1 MNLLIVDDQP
11 QVVKGLLSGVNW
23 NDEGFSNIY
32 AAYTAAEARRIIN
45 LNPIDVMLCDI
56 EMPVES
62 GLDLVEWMRSQNI
75 YTRCIFLTSHMSFQ
89 YAQRALRLG
98 SVDYLVLPAPYNSI
112 QAAVRKAVQEI
123 NTENEREKLTQYG
136 QILQEQQDTFV
147 EGLLYRFLN
156 SGEKT
161 GLAEAQKIGKL
172 PADDQACHVVL
183 IQTLRL
189 EGRLEQLDTPTLDF
203 AINNIINELFSEYG
217 QKTYCIRQEDGA
229 LYYLIFSNEYQIPT
243 DAVIRQLEQ
252 LNGFSRQYLQCILA
266 SYTDY
271 AISIS
276 QLPDQL
282 TLLKEHSNDNV
293 SMQSGVFLIS
303 QNEAELSNPTNDI
316 ISQPLYSR
324 LRQHI
329 TAGYFDAAKMEITRI
344 IEYQQ
349 QSNLN
354 AATLTGLY
362 KTIIQLLGEAMSK
375 HKISI
380 EELYPDQESFSL
392 YQDGWKSL
400 NQLRKLVTNTFN
412 QLQILITDNNNQDF
426 SIDQIINYIHDHI
439 EEDIRRIDLAQQF
452 HLNPDYLARVFKNE
466 TGQTLKH
473 YISQEKINIAK
484 GLLRTTNL
492 PVGMIAAKIGFS
504 SLSHFSKVYQKLT
517 GLTPTEE
524 RTATK

>member
-1 MNLLIVDDQP
+1 
-11 QVVKGLLSGVNW
+11 
-23 NDEGFSNIY
+23 
-32 AAYTAAEARRIIN
+32 
-45 LNPIDVMLCDI
+45 
-56 EMPVES
+56 
-62 GLDLVEWMRSQNI
+62 
-75 YTRCIFLTSHMSFQ
+75 
-89 YAQRALRLG
+89 
-98 SVDYLVLPAPYNSI
+98 
-112 QAAVRKAVQEI
+112 
-123 NTENEREKLTQYG
+123 
-136 QILQEQQDTFV
+136 
-147 EGLLYRFLN
+147 
-156 SGEKT
+156 
-161 GLAEAQKIGKL
+161 
-172 PADDQACHVVL
+172 
-183 IQTLRL
+183 
-189 EGRLEQLDTPTLDF
+189 
-203 AINNIINELFSEYG
+203 
-217 QKTYCIRQEDGA
+217 
-229 LYYLIFSNEYQIPT
+229 
-243 DAVIRQLEQ
+243 
-252 LNGFSRQYLQCILA
+252 
-266 SYTDY
+266 
-271 AISIS
+271 
-276 QLPDQL
+276 
-282 TLLKEHSNDNV
+282 
-293 SMQSGVFLIS
+293 MQSGVFLIS

-380 EELYPDQESFSL
+380 EELYPDQESFAL

-412 QLQILITDNNNQDF
+412 QLQILITDNSNQDF
-426 SIDQIINYIHDHI
+426 SIEQIINYIHDHI

-524 RTATK
+524 RTAK